1 MNQKNSR
8 DNNNYPFIIKHKL
21 PFLFIFA
28 SFCFISIINI
38 PLLTTL
44 WQHSFDDGTYS
55 HAFIIPLISLY
66 LYYKLNDVQ
75 KLQFRTQPNFYLLV
89 FLFCCAVLFFITTTA
104 QISIGYWVTFLLL
117 LITTVLALFKFN
129 FYIIFPAAYFI
140 FLIPFWGSL
149 VDILQA
155 MSVASVSFM
164 MSFTGIPTFVEAQY
178 VSIPAGTF
186 EIADGCSGLR
196 YLIVSLSISSLYIFL
211 FINNSKRAGLF
222 FLAAILGG
230 LITNWLRI
238 TILVLIGH
246 QTDMTHS
253 LMHDHNSFG
262 WYVYIPFMFLLFMLG
277 NKLKDHDLLD
287 PIDVK
292 ETPSS
297 QSSSPNVTTLASLTF
312 ILLASSIFVRN
323 LLNNEVINEHNQFMP
338 SAMYPKIYNY
348 SGIQNIIEATLPINT
363 SYSVYTYN
371 SEELDSKPTYFE
383 NNYLLKGWN
392 IERDI
397 STTEWRTFVGN
408 NKGEKSIIAYSF
420 QLGSFK
426 TASSKLYKI
435 QRLKS
440 VFYNN
445 DAPKL
450 HWFNTPCKSNCAE
463 EAIKVQSFITSK

>member
-1 MNQKNSR
+1 M
-8 DNNNYPFIIKHKL
+8 
-21 PFLFIFA
+21 
-28 SFCFISIINI
+28 NI
-38 PLLTTL
+38 PLLSTL

-66 LYYKLNDVQ
+66 LFYKLDDIQ
-75 KLQFRTQPNFYLLV
+75 KLQFRTQPNLYLLASV
-89 FLFCCAVLFFITTTA
+89 FFCAILFFITTTA
-104 QISIGYWVTFLLL
+104 QISIGYWLAFLLL
-117 LITTVLALFKFN
+117 LTATVLALFRFS
-129 FYIIFPAAYFI
+129 FYIIFPTAYLI

-211 FINNSKRAGLF
+211 FINNIKRAGLF

-238 TILVLIGH
+238 TILILIGH

-253 LMHDHNSFG
+253 LMSDHNSFG

-277 NKLKDHDLLD
+277 NKLKNHDLLE

-292 ETPSS
+292 E
-297 QSSSPNVTTLASLTF
+297 
-312 ILLASSIFVRN
+312 ASSIKGSASPNITTLVWLTLMILTSSTLVKN
-323 LLNNEVINEHNQFMP
+323 LFKNDVIQEHTKYAP
-338 SAMYPKIYNY
+338 SASTPKIYNY
-348 SGIQNIIEATLPINT
+348 SGAQNIINASLPVNT
-363 SYSVYTYN
+363 SYSIYTYN
-371 SEELDSKPTYFE
+371 SKELDSKPTYFE

-397 STTEWRTFVGN
+397 STQEWTIYIGN
-408 NKGEKSIIAYSF
+408 KKGKKSIIAYNF
-420 QLGSFK
+420 QLGNFK
-426 TASSKLYKI
+426 TSSSKSYKI
-435 QRLKS
+435 HRLKS
-440 VFYNN
+440 ALYNR
-445 DAPKL
+445 DAPEL
-450 HWFNTPCKSNCAE
+450 HWFNVPCINDCAK
-463 EAIKVQSFITSK
+463 EAMEIELFIAAK